1 MVLSFVCLSMF
12 LCKWTHTHKGRGS
25 QGRGKAVPEPPALQ
39 GTTDLLMA
47 SKQQQWLE
55 MQDLSTDIVRQFIK
69 PSLCSQKRVSLEG
82 LMELSCC
89 LEAEHYVDGYRQT
102 SLLCS

>member
-1 MVLSFVCLSMF
+1 M
-12 LCKWTHTHKGRGS
+12 
-25 QGRGKAVPEPPALQ
+25 PEPPALQ

-47 SKQQQWLE
+47 SEQQQWLE

-82 LMELSCC
+82 LVEFSCC
-89 LEAEHYVDGYRQT
+89 LEAEHYVDEYRQT